1 MDWHYGGWPSTGAR
15 NILCPN
21 ACQVRPGCQSG
32 WLQRR
37 TRADAPALFQGCVYL
52 AGVAAEVHAQMQ
64 FPSTALYWGVSASAN
79 MEFRPA
85 DATITWRQA
94 ELNVNEYQGSGLR
107 NMARAEPDDPRAIK
121 KSLLAYM
128 ESEGQFALSR
138 YRRPEP
144 GLDPGFVFK
153 MRLVVDIRNR

>member
-1 MDWHYGGWPSTGAR
+1 
-15 NILCPN
+15 
-21 ACQVRPGCQSG
+21 
-32 WLQRR
+32 
-37 TRADAPALFQGCVYL
+37 
-52 AGVAAEVHAQMQ
+52 MQ

-107 NMARAEPDDPRAIK
+107 NMARAELDDPRAIK